1 MISCAG
7 IVFTLLITAKI
18 SRVLCSTLEAI
29 ILVCVKYYY
38 VAGEYDLLLV
48 FFLYKHYSN
57 LWKRIIR
64 FWCYYVGK
72 QSYRWWQ
79 TKIAKCLVIIY
90 IIAFVCTVIAIE
102 SGRLI
107 SNNLDCASLSQVSV
121 YQKRTNIDVIIKIIC
136 FRIDWLCTD

>member
-18 SRVLCSTLEAI
+18 SRVLCSALEAI

-57 LWKRIIR
+57 L
-64 FWCYYVGK
+64 
-72 QSYRWWQ
+72 
-79 TKIAKCLVIIY
+79 
-90 IIAFVCTVIAIE
+90 
-102 SGRLI
+102 
-107 SNNLDCASLSQVSV
+107 
-121 YQKRTNIDVIIKIIC
+121 
-136 FRIDWLCTD
+136 